1 MTDKELAQAIVD
13 KYDRNYVHFS
23 EQATRKEFHTV
34 LKYVADE
41 ANRMQRKTA
50 GLD

>member
-1 MTDKELAQAIVD
+1 MTGKEVAQAIVD
-13 KYDRNYVHFS
+13 KYNGSYNQLS
-23 EQATRKEFHTV
+23 ENSTHKEFKTV